1 MNSQVY
7 YGLNIGWGLGQTT
20 LAVTNATGIFQ
31 SVEHDLKLDE
41 NEVRD
46 QRGNVVA
53 WTGYNPSET
62 VMLEYYVTDNSTASG
77 SATPGINTNVP
88 DRGSK
93 VTITSIGPVSGSSW
107 IIQDSLIRST
117 NTEAIKV
124 TLKGVRYPA
133 IS

>member
-1 MNSQVY
+1 
-7 YGLNIGWGLGQTT
+7 LGNTT
-20 LAVTNATGIFQ
+20 FTVTNATGIFQ

-62 VMLEYYVTDNSTASG
+62 VMIEYYVSDNGSAASG
-77 SATPGINTNVP
+77 SAPQVLSTNIP
-88 DRGSK
+88 DRGAK
-93 VTITSIGPVSGSSW
+93 VTISSVGPVSGSSW
-107 IIQDSLIRST
+107 IVQDSLIRST
-117 NTEAIKV
+117 NTEAVKV